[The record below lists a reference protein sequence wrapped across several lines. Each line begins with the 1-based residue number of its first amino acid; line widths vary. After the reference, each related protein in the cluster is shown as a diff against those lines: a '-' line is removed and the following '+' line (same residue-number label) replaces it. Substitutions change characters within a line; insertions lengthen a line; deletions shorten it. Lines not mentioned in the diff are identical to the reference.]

1 MAYKAERAV
10 EDALEY
16 LGKTSDEVVWI
27 NNTDNRGFVI
37 SEGNISSED
46 SVKYV
51 IFIYP
56 ICCKANLRQ
65 VWLDTRDSGAKARM
79 FAWNYAL
86 KNNLKYFCLGVN
98 SEQERY
104 KDYFISLESDEKSIS
119 KISYRQS
126 KIADGTG
133 TQVNLPTTFIPDGD
147 YKKVLTPKG
156 FYIAAIKKE
165 KIYEYLRYFDN
176 RPYMDIDYKS
186 NDKEYSPIPRS
197 RNRIISGAPGT
208 GKSYSLEE
216 DRKEYF
222 GRENLYNRVTF
233 HPAYSYAQFFGC
245 FKPISKMKNGE
256 KEIEYSFVP
265 GPFVTTLL
273 KALAEPEKNFL
284 LIIEEINRAN
294 VAAVFGDVFQLLDR
308 DDSGKSEYAISISDE
323 LMEYIN
329 NGFGKELLNDVDVK
343 EQKIRIPANMYI
355 WATMNSADQGVM
367 PMDTAF
373 KRRWD
378 FEYIGI
384 DDGEEFIKDVN
395 VRIQLKDGMQE
406 FNWNELRKQINE
418 NLKVH
423 GDEIPEDK
431 LLGPFFIQKYILDM
445 VEQDAGASEAF
456 VKAFKNKVLMYLFD
470 DVARYNLDYVFDTE
484 SIPSTAGLSDILA
497 AFDEKGVNIIAG
509 FTADIIPNDEDAEGE
524 NLEEEVEP
532 TADGV

>member
-1 MAYKAERAV
+1 M
-10 EDALEY
+10 EY
-16 LGKTSDEVVWI
+16 YIFSTDSLNDFIGVCDSQAKLIFEI
-27 NNTDNRGFVI
+27 EYANNEQTN
-37 SEGNISSED
+37 
-46 SVKYV
+46 
-51 IFIYP
+51 IYP
-56 ICCKANLRQ
+56 EKGDMVLVYRRAP
-65 VWLDTRDSGAKARM
+65 
-79 FAWNYAL
+79 
-86 KNNLKYFCLGVN
+86 
-98 SEQERY
+98 
-104 KDYFISLESDEKSIS
+104 ISCVTSLLEVLENHNGKM
-119 KISYRQS
+119 Q
-126 KIADGTG
+126 
-133 TQVNLPTTFIPDGD
+133 L
-147 YKKVLTPKG
+147 KKVLDVAEGAEISEPLVSAKNL
-156 FYIAAIKKE
+156 AINDFV
-165 KIYEYLRYFDN
+165 KINENEYQQIVCGMVQKLKVKYSLDISEDN
-176 RPYMDIDYKS
+176 SEIINNEFPEPDC
-186 NDKEYSPIPRS
+186 PH
-197 RNRIISGAPGT
+197 NRIISGAPGT

-329 NGFGKELLNDVDVK
+329 DGFGKELLNDVDVK

-484 SIPSTAGLSDILA
+484 SIPGTAGLSDILA

-509 FTADIIPNDEDAEGE
+509 FTADIIPNDEDAEGG